1 MACVHGQC
9 SRRRSV
15 SSEAI
20 AVLCGQ
26 HAAEGPLYLSLE
38 RKVFRTDGKYVK
50 SKCDA
55 NLETKIVTAWH

>member
-1 MACVHGQC
+1 MACAHGQC

-20 AVLCGQ
+20 AALCGQ
-26 HAAEGPLYLSLE
+26 HAAEGSLYLSLE
-38 RKVFRTDGKYVK
+38 RRDFRTDGKYVK
-50 SKCDA
+50 PKCSA